1 MFFSAAPVASAND
14 TVTVGVGDSLEL
26 MANISDFNLALDA
39 INWTHNTSALVNGM
53 DRISIVN
60 SDFNPSSASST
71 LMRSD
76 LAGVS
81 DSGTYTVTASN
92 RAGSSTTTFTVRVTG
107 KKNLFSVY
115 LGSTLYSIFIQNH
128 LTS

>member
-1 MFFSAAPVASAND
+1 MFFSAALISSANS
-14 TVTVGVGDSLEL
+14 TVTVRVGGSIEL
-26 MANISDFNLALDA
+26 MVNISGFNLALDT
-39 INWTHNTSALVNGM
+39 INWTHNTSALVSGI
-53 DRISIVN
+53 DRVSIVN

-76 LAGVS
+76 IAGVS

-92 RAGSSTTTFTVRVTG
+92 RAGSSTATFTVRVTG

-115 LGSTLYSIFIQNH
+115 LGSTLYSILYRI
-128 LTS
+128 T

>member
-14 TVTVGVGDSLEL
+14 TVTVAVGDSLEL

-53 DRISIVN
+53 DRVSIVN
-60 SDFNPSSASST
+60 SDFTPPSASST
-71 LMRSD
+71 LMRSGV
-76 LAGVS
+76 AGVS
-81 DSGTYTVTASN
+81 DSGTYAVTASN

-107 KKNLFSVY
+107 KKNPFPMY
-115 LGSTLYSIFIQNH
+115 LGSTLYSIKFLYRI
-128 LTS
+128 T